1 MATTPA
7 LFDEIYRQNW
17 ENVRHIKSERMWL
30 MNTHAIV
37 SAGTLS
43 LLQTIPGEF
52 VLQLLL
58 IACMCLLSLI
68 GLITT
73 LRLKDELEECLEKL
87 QIMVAQAQVDEFV
100 ALGRLEGR
108 RSRYPAFRWV
118 FPVQFSLA
126 AVLFL
131 ALFAYRLSLGR
142 P

>member
-1 MATTPA
+1 MGTPA

-30 MNTHAIV
+30 MNTHAVV

-43 LLQTIPGEF
+43 LLQSVSGEL

-58 IACMCLLSLI
+58 IVSMCLLSLI
-68 GLITT
+68 GLVTS
-73 LRLKDELEECLEKL
+73 LRLKDELEECLERL
-87 QIMVAQAQVDEFV
+87 RIMVAQAQVDEFV

-118 FPVQFSLA
+118 FPIQFSLA
-126 AVLFL
+126 AVLFF
-131 ALFAYRLSLGR
+131 ALFVYRLPLGR